1 MDTAITQH
9 QPANTRPITKTVCT
23 RCDELDLECI
33 KPGRITKKI
42 LLKLST
48 KHFANSNCLRR
59 QIMLTLL
66 FTAFP
71 LCGICITDLTF
82 ILITPAYVIPVLHI
96 VVCAFLLSVIIG
108 SYLILLLH
116 SIPRSATSRY
126 IMSEPDNK
134 AANHQF

>member
-1 MDTAITQH
+1 MTTAITQH
-9 QPANTRPITKTVCT
+9 QPANTHPIAKTICT

-33 KPGRITKKI
+33 KPGRITKKV
-42 LLKLST
+42 LLKLSA
-48 KHFANSNCLRR
+48 KHFAHNNCLRR

-82 ILITPAYVIPVLHI
+82 ILMTPTYVIPVLHI
-96 VVCAFLLSVIIG
+96 VICAFLLLVILC
-108 SYLILLLH
+108 SYLMLLLH

-126 IMSEPDNK
+126 VMSESENNP
-134 AANHQF
+134 ANR

>member
-9 QPANTRPITKTVCT
+9 QSVNNPSINKAVCT

-33 KPGRITKKI
+33 KPGRITKKL
-42 LLKLST
+42 LLKLSP
-48 KHFANSNCLRR
+48 KHFAPINCLRR

-82 ILITPAYVIPVLHI
+82 ILITPAYVIPILHI
-96 VVCAFLLSVIIG
+96 IICAFLLSVIIC

-116 SIPRSATSRY
+116 SIPRSAASRY
-126 IMSEPDNK
+126 LMSESETRPVNR
-134 AANHQF
+134 